1 MKKPSYSVVI
11 PVYNGANGL
20 AGLFLDI
27 KRVFE
32 KMGRTF
38 EVIFVDDG
46 SKDGSFG
53 QMAALARLFPRIV
66 TALKLEA
73 NCGQHAA
80 TLCGMA
86 RAQGDF
92 CITMDDD
99 GQYPASQI
107 TRLIDEQRRIGA
119 AVVYG
124 ISKSGQPLLRRM
136 ASFLF
141 YAIARL
147 GGFPAPFGSSFRLMD
162 GAIARKLA
170 ANRKGFVFI
179 DARLRTQTGK
189 MAQIPVKRLARQH
202 GRSGYGLSGLTGHAA
217 KIVMVHTAWPR
228 AGIRVCGIAAGI
240 AISAF
245 FAFYMFSHLAGGQIA
260 VAGKLFA
267 AAIVALMGIFYADQA
282 LVNALERKIEKL
294 NRLAACRVVRKLP

>member
-1 MKKPSYSVVI
+1 MQKPSYSVVI
-11 PVYNGANGL
+11 PVYNGAKGL

-27 KRVFE
+27 KRAFE

-53 QMAALARLFPRIV
+53 QMAALAELFPQIV

-86 RAQGDF
+86 RARGDF

-107 TRLIDEQRRIGA
+107 ILLTDEQRRTGA
-119 AVVYG
+119 DVVYG
-124 ISKSGQPLLRRM
+124 VSKSGLPLWRRM

-141 YAIARL
+141 YALARL
-147 GGFPAPFGSSFRLMD
+147 GGFPASFGSSFRLIE
-162 GAIARKLA
+162 GGIAKKISAR
-170 ANRKGFVFI
+170 RKGFVFI
-179 DARLRTQTGK
+179 DARLRSQTSRVVK
-189 MAQIPVKRLARQH
+189 IPVKRLARQH
-202 GRSGYGLSGLTGHAA
+202 GRSGYGLSRLLGLVVN
-217 KIVMVHTAWPR
+217 IVMVHTAWPR

-240 AISAF
+240 AISAL
-245 FAFYMFSHLAGGQIA
+245 FAFYMLNYLAGGQIA

-267 AAIVALMGIFYADQA
+267 ALIVALMGIFYLNQL
-282 LVNALERKIEKL
+282 LVNALERRIDKQ